1 MSPLYGTHGGS
12 GAVSVAERNKE
23 MNQSYVTPR
32 GPLTGGIISDHLSK
46 YVILNRL

>member
-1 MSPLYGTHGGS
+1 MSPLFGTHGGL

-23 MNQSYVTPR
+23 MNQSHATAWTLDR
-32 GPLTGGIISDHLSK
+32 RGIISDYLSK